1 MLTFKPII
9 FMLGHLPLQTA
20 YIDVCDDQEYSIR
33 AKGYHDQAVAAQV
46 PAITTAGIYP
56 GVSNSGSFQ
65 RIKESLLCY
74 CLPALLFQVL
84 IT

>member
-1 MLTFKPII
+1 MAFKPII
-9 FMLGHLPLQTA
+9 FMLGHLPLQKA

-65 RIKESLLCY
+65 RIVESLLCY